1 MLFALKGDDYFK
13 ANFMDPDNMLCCK
26 PIVTFL
32 FLVLAGVY
40 IVYILYCTMCTLCS
54 SAVTDG
60 VEKKGVEYGGG
71 GVGGGGII

>member
-40 IVYILYCTMCTLCS
+40 FVYILYS
-54 SAVTDG
+54 VHYAV
-60 VEKKGVEYGGG
+60 VPLRMA
-71 GVGGGGII
+71 